1 MVCRDD
7 GDKEAKSEDGRRGIF
22 KIKRL
27 IIGGIKIK
35 WIKIKYFPV
44 NVSLKIGRVYN
55 LDIAY
60 NGNVLMACMCTVF
73 SVGGGSFPVVVRLF
87 CVFTSK

>member
-1 MVCRDD
+1 M
-7 GDKEAKSEDGRRGIF
+7 F

-35 WIKIKYFPV
+35 WIKINYFPV

-60 NGNVLMACMCTVF
+60 KGNNNDIVYLT
-73 SVGGGSFPVVVRLF
+73 
-87 CVFTSK
+87 

>member
-1 MVCRDD
+1 MLCCGV
-7 GDKEAKSEDGRRGIF
+7 GDKEVKSEDGRMSMF
-22 KIKRL
+22 KIKWF

-35 WIKIKYFPV
+35 WIKINYFPV

-60 NGNVLMACMCTVF
+60 KGL
-73 SVGGGSFPVVVRLF
+73 
-87 CVFTSK
+87 

>member
-1 MVCRDD
+1 MVCRGV
-7 GDKEAKSEDGRRGIF
+7 GDKEAKSEDGRRSMF
-22 KIKRL
+22 KIKKF

-35 WIKIKYFPV
+35 WIKINYFPV

-60 NGNVLMACMCTVF
+60 KGL
-73 SVGGGSFPVVVRLF
+73 
-87 CVFTSK
+87 

>member
-1 MVCRDD
+1 MI
-7 GDKEAKSEDGRRGIF
+7 KTGRCVVMLVTRRRKVKMEGGACF

-35 WIKIKYFPV
+35 WIKINYFPV

-60 NGNVLMACMCTVF
+60 KGNNIDIVYLT
-73 SVGGGSFPVVVRLF
+73 
-87 CVFTSK
+87 

>member
-1 MVCRDD
+1 MVCRDVC
-7 GDKEAKSEDGRRGIF
+7 DKEEKSEDGRRSLF
-22 KIKRL
+22 KIKTF

-35 WIKIKYFPV
+35 WIKINYFPV

-60 NGNVLMACMCTVF
+60 KGNNNDIVYST
-73 SVGGGSFPVVVRLF
+73 
-87 CVFTSK
+87 

>member
-1 MVCRDD
+1 MKTGWCAVML
-7 GDKEAKSEDGRRGIF
+7 GTRRRKVKMEGWACF
-22 KIKRL
+22 KIKRF

-35 WIKIKYFPV
+35 WIKINYFPV

-60 NGNVLMACMCTVF
+60 KGNNNGIVF
-73 SVGGGSFPVVVRLF
+73 L
-87 CVFTSK
+87 T

>member
-1 MVCRDD
+1 MEGWAC
-7 GDKEAKSEDGRRGIF
+7 F
-22 KIKRL
+22 NIKKF

-35 WIKIKYFPV
+35 WIKINYFPV

-60 NGNVLMACMCTVF
+60 KGNNIDIVSWT
-73 SVGGGSFPVVVRLF
+73 
-87 CVFTSK
+87 